1 MSSPFPQPSPSALR
15 REDDWSPLW
24 VLLPSWLGSV
34 LFHIAAI
41 LVMALLLKHWEPTSV
56 GTHEGPER
64 EVGIYIKEA
73 GDGLEAGGAPSQ
85 DSAPATDTPTEVT
98 QQTDAPVA
106 SDTPPVPIDLPKR
119 PELNIL
125 GVGTPSSSARVGD
138 PREMIKSGG
147 TGTGTGSGFG
157 PGSGLSGMIGSV
169 KFHGASDKGTRIVYV
184 LDCSGS
190 MGDYGAM
197 RASKA
202 ELMASLQ
209 SLSSEQQFQ
218 IIFYNDRPHVLKLRN
233 EPKPQLHFA
242 TEINR
247 TLAHQ
252 FIAGIQPTGG
262 TNHMPAL
269 KQGLALNPEVLFF
282 LTDAKEPILTA
293 GDLNEID
300 RVNQG
305 RAHIHCIE
313 FGKGPELKTDN
324 FLQRLARQN
333 GGSYHYRDVTQ
344 FEKLK

>member
-1 MSSPFPQPSPSALR
+1 MSSPSPQSSPSALR
-15 REDDWSPLW
+15 RDDDWSPLW

-34 LFHIAAI
+34 LFHVAAI

-56 GTHEGPER
+56 GTREGPER
-64 EVGIYIKEA
+64 EVGIYIKQA
-73 GDGLEAGGAPSQ
+73 GDSSEETAVSNQQSEPSPEAA
-85 DSAPATDTPTEVT
+85 AEPANLA
-98 QQTDAPVA
+98 APVA
-106 SDTPPVPIDLPKR
+106 PVAPPVPIDLPKL
-119 PELNIL
+119 PELNNL
-125 GVGTPSSSARVGD
+125 GVGAPPSSAPAGD
-138 PREMIKSGG
+138 PREMIKS
-147 TGTGTGSGFG
+147 SGPGG

-169 KFHGASDKGTRIVYV
+169 KFHGASDQGTRIVYV
-184 LDCSGS
+184 LDRSGS

-218 IIFYNDRPHVLKLRN
+218 IIFYNDSPHLLKLRN

-293 GDLNEID
+293 GDLHEID
-300 RVNQG
+300 RLNQG
-305 RAHIHCIE
+305 RAHLHCIE

-344 FEKLK
+344 FEKMR